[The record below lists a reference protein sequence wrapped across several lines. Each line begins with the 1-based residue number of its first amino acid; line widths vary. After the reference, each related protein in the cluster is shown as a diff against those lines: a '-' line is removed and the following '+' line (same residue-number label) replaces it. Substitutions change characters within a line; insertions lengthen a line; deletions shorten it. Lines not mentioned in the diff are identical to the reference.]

1 MSFQVIRQAKHLLL
15 SGLIAS
21 LGLWTVPAQAQ
32 VSDAKV
38 NALLE
43 ALRQAAPP
51 NRPND
56 GMYSQW
62 QVLPG
67 IIPSWTK
74 QCVGRELT
82 PAQFESD
89 ASAARNTVA
98 CIVRRELDKQ
108 FRATNNNE
116 TASVRN
122 VACWW
127 MTGNAGGCG
136 SGATATYAQRVV
148 GFYQQSGRGTTPPAQ
163 RPSSTR
169 RSSANTQTQ
178 TATPSSSSIALLS
191 DNQVAAMVEALRLAA
206 PRTSTPND
214 GLYSAWQIKPEIIP
228 TWSKQCIGQELTP
241 QQFESDPTAA
251 RTIVSCIMQR
261 ELNSQ
266 FSAANRNETAAVRR
280 TACWWMSGKPTGCDS
295 GAIAAYVEK
304 VVGFYQQQA
313 RGSIASEQRS
323 TIAAPSSLSPAS
335 SSSNIQ
341 VSDTQVAAMV
351 EALRVAVA
359 GKVKPNDGLYSAWQ
373 VTPGIIP
380 SWTKQCV
387 GRELTPAQFDADATA
402 ARNTVACIMRRELNR
417 QFRAIGNDE
426 SLVVQRVAAWWLT
439 GDANLYNSER
449 AADYSQRIL
458 GLYQQQSSNFSS
470 QP

>member
-21 LGLWTVPAQAQ
+21 VGLWTVPAQAQ
-32 VSDAKV
+32 VSDARV
-38 NALLE
+38 NAVVE

-89 ASAARNTVA
+89 AAAARNTVS

-108 FRATNNNE
+108 FRATRNNE
-116 TASVRN
+116 ATSVRN

-136 SGATATYAQRVV
+136 SGATATYVQRVV
-148 GFYQQSGRGTTPPAQ
+148 GFYQQSARGTTPPAQ
-163 RPSSTR
+163 RPSSSQ
-169 RSSANTQTQ
+169 RSSANTQTP
-178 TATPSSSSIALLS
+178 AARPSSSSIALLS
-191 DNQVAAMVEALRLAA
+191 DSQVGAMVEALRLAA
-206 PRTSTPND
+206 PRTSSAND
-214 GLYSAWQIKPEIIP
+214 GLYSEWQIKPEIIP
-228 TWSKQCIGQELTP
+228 NWSKQCIGQELTP

-251 RTIVSCIMQR
+251 RAIVSCIMQR

-266 FSAANRNETAAVRR
+266 YRAANQDETAAVRR

-295 GAIAAYVEK
+295 GAIATYVEK

-313 RGSIASEQRS
+313 RSSSSQPQS
-323 TIAAPSSLSPAS
+323 SVTSPSRLSPAS
-335 SSSNIQ
+335 SSSNVE

-351 EALRVAVA
+351 ESLRQAA
-359 GKVKPNDGLYSAWQ
+359 PRSTNLYSAWG
-373 VTPGIIP
+373 VTAGIIP

-387 GRELTPAQFDADATA
+387 GRELTPAEFNADATA
-402 ARNTVACIMRRELNR
+402 ARNTVSCIMRRELTR
-417 QFRAIGNDE
+417 QLRETGNDE
-426 SLVVQRVAAWWLT
+426 LLAVQRVASWWLT
-439 GDANLYNSER
+439 GDASQYSSTR
-449 AADYSQRIL
+449 AASYSQRIL
-458 GLYQQQSSNFSS
+458 RLYQQQIANR
-470 QP
+470 